1 MRYDYLYFILEGNK
15 NGPPQTAEFIT
26 NIHSTQFLLTSVS
39 GVMEK
44 YNWYLSV
51 ELKAVQYA
59 KQSRAQFYKNL
70 VGHSFRRMPGYS
82 CWNTVFFKSL

>member
-1 MRYDYLYFILEGNK
+1 MRNDYLYFILEGNK

-39 GVMEK
+39 GVMKK

-51 ELKAVQYA
+51 ELKTVQYA
-59 KQSRAQFYKNL
+59 KQSNELKNL

-82 CWNTVFFKSL
+82 CWNTVFFKSLQ